1 MRQPKRGELSTPFNP
16 QPLLVTKRK
25 GVMVT
30 ARRPD
35 GSIVTRIASM
45 FHHLPYTSAG
55 DLPPVDDPLDT
66 DDDVPPEDEAPVD
79 DEPPQPLLVPRR
91 SSRVV
96 KRPQRLFEHV

>member
-1 MRQPKRGELSTPFNP
+1 M
-16 QPLLVTKRK
+16 TKRK
-25 GVMVT
+25 GAMVT

-35 GSIVTRIASM
+35 GSSVTRNASM

-66 DDDVPPEDEAPVD
+66 DDDVPPEDEAPAD
-79 DEPPQPLLVPRR
+79 DETPQPLLVPRR

-96 KRPQRLFEHV
+96 KRPQRLLEQV